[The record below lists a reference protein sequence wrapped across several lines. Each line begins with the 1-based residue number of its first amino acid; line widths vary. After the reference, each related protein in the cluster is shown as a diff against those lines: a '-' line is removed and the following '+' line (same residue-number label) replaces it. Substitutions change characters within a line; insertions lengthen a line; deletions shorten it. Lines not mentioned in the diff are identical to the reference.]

1 MYCGESLSVEVLFYV
16 IRTFLDSRR
25 QRAIALKLWIL
36 MTAILKRTQGELPRG
51 NNLASLRKQW
61 VVSML

>member
-36 MTAILKRTQGELPRG
+36 MTAILKRTQGELP
-51 NNLASLRKQW
+51 
-61 VVSML
+61 